1 MSEDESKEECVACG
15 DGVDSAEELE
25 EIIEEKADEEEDQ

>member
-1 MSEDESKEECVACG
+1 MSSEDEEVCVACG

-25 EIIEEKADEEEDQ
+25 KVLQEKQD

>member
-1 MSEDESKEECVACG
+1 MSSEDGEVCVACG

-25 EIIEEKADEEEDQ
+25 KVLQEKQD

>member
-1 MSEDESKEECVACG
+1 MSSEDIEVCVACG

-25 EIIEEKADEEEDQ
+25 KVLQEKQD